1 MIPLITVA
9 AADADVNGER
19 IILLVSMYAVWEGHR
34 PRPIYAD
41 ASAHRLLS
49 DLSGIVTDPDE
60 SEPSDHRGVAI
71 ELKT

>member
-1 MIPLITVA
+1 MIPRITLA
-9 AADADVNGER
+9 AADVIVNGER
-19 IILLVSMYAVWEGHR
+19 ITLVSLYAVREGHR

-49 DLSGIVTDPDE
+49 DLSVIVTDPDE
-60 SEPSDHRGVAI
+60 WEPSDHRGVAI